1 MADARAEQINELD
14 KIGRH
19 PKRLDQVAVDF
30 LDFIDRLEIKLNS
43 GLPTDPSTLDYLD
56 LS

>member
-43 GLPTDPSTLDYLD
+43 GLPTDPSTLD
-56 LS
+56 

>member
-19 PKRLDQVAVDF
+19 PKRLDHVAVDF
-30 LDFIDRLEIKLNS
+30 LDFIDRLEITLNS
-43 GLPTDPSTLDYLD
+43 GLPTDPSTLD
-56 LS
+56 

>member
-14 KIGRH
+14 KIRRQ

-30 LDFIDRLEIKLNS
+30 FDFIDRLETFLNS
-43 GLPTDPSTLDYLD
+43 GLPTDPSTLD
-56 LS
+56 